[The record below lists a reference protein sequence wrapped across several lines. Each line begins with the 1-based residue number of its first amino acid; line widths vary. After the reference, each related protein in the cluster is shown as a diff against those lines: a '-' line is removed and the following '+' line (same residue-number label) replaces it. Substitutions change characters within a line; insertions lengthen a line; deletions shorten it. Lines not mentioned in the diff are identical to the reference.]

1 VKWLTVADVLLIHQR
16 VIQETGG
23 EGGLLKCD
31 SLEACVAR
39 PLASFGD
46 QEVYPDLLSKVA
58 ALIHG
63 IITAHPFVD
72 GNKRVALVAADV
84 CLRLNGFRIRPSHE
98 VEEFFW
104 SIARGEQTVD
114 QIREWLAEHIELFE
128 QGTEQE

>member
-63 IITAHPFVD
+63 IITAHLSTSESSRR
-72 GNKRVALVAADV
+72 RVARAD
-84 CLRLNGFRIRPSHE
+84 C
-98 VEEFFW
+98 
-104 SIARGEQTVD
+104 
-114 QIREWLAEHIELFE
+114 
-128 QGTEQE
+128 